1 MDYRAAAAGPTLL
14 HPLVHRLPSIYK
26 ITANNCLLSV
36 HNRYLVKPIVVLFV
50 TVACKYCQIYETYF
64 SYLYNRTDKLTV
76 FHYDHFLLLDGVFHN
91 LSLCWLVLKE
101 IVSKE
106 KVLCFFRFIT
116 KKKVLYLF
124 SFIHKCNNICVI
136 LLLTNYSRDIF
147 WVIILFFCSHNST

>member
-64 SYLYNRTDKLTV
+64 SYLYNRTDKITVFHCDHFLLLDGVFHYGHFLSLDGV
-76 FHYDHFLLLDGVFHN
+76 FHYDHFLLLDGVFT
-91 LSLCWLVLKE
+91 
-101 IVSKE
+101 IY
-106 KVLCFFRFIT
+106 R
-116 KKKVLYLF
+116 YA
-124 SFIHKCNNICVI
+124 
-136 LLLTNYSRDIF
+136 D
-147 WVIILFFCSHNST
+147 

>member
-64 SYLYNRTDKLTV
+64 SYLYNRTDKITV
-76 FHYDHFLLLDGVFHN
+76 FHYDHFALLDGVFSPWT
-91 LSLCWLVLKE
+91 LFIAWRCFSLRPLFIAWRCFSLRPLFIAWRCFSLRPLFIAWRCFSLRPLFIARRCFSQF
-101 IVSKE
+101 IVMLISP
-106 KVLCFFRFIT
+106 
-116 KKKVLYLF
+116 
-124 SFIHKCNNICVI
+124 
-136 LLLTNYSRDIF
+136 
-147 WVIILFFCSHNST
+147 